1 MNGFVK
7 RIHLAKQTPF
17 MMHVN
22 DHQFAVIGL
31 TDPSVIGLKVENTVP
46 ETEDGAAM

>member
-1 MNGFVK
+1 
-7 RIHLAKQTPF
+7 

-22 DHQFAVIGL
+22 DHQFAVIGRFRN